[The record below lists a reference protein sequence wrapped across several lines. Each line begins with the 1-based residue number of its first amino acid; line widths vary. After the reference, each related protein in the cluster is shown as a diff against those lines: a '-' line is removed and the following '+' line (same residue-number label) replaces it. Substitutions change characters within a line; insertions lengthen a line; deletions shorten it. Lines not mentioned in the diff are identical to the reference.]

1 LHFALYICDPN
12 FYFPSQ
18 CISYW
23 WIKPV
28 LSDNL
33 SYTVPLEGHIRQVWL
48 YLLSYT
54 VPLEGH
60 IRQVWLLSVLYCS
73 QVEGHIRQ
81 VWLYNLSYTVPLEG
95 HIRQI
100 WLFFKYFLIF
110 FTNKWQYLL
119 DIWFSSIYCTQTEKQ
134 NLQQKKIFLSEL
146 AQQNLTKIIF
156 LWRMLWT

>member
-1 LHFALYICDPN
+1 L
-12 FYFPSQ
+12 
-18 CISYW
+18 
-23 WIKPV
+23 
-28 LSDNL
+28 
-33 SYTVPLEGHIRQVWL
+33 TVPSVL
-48 YLLSYT
+48 YCSLGRSHKAGLT
-54 VPLEGH
+54 V
-60 IRQVWLLSVLYCS
+60 LSVLYCS
-73 QVEGHIRQ
+73 QVEGHIRQVWLYNLSYTVPLESHIRQ